1 MKNDGRT
8 MNVFPMRT
16 MALVVLFH
24 LVVYPNTMAAES
36 VERPS
41 LGRLSEKYESGGRGP
56 ETVSTGIGDPGGVSY
71 GTYQLASALGNAD
84 RFVEKYYADEFKGLK
99 GGTPEFT
106 EAWKKLVAKDPED
119 FHRNEHEFIKRTHYD
134 PQAKLIRSELGI
146 DLDNRSD
153 ALRDVVWSC
162 AVHHGPNS
170 KLIVTA
176 SKNVPAG
183 IDIKLPTSDT
193 ELIKAIYAER
203 GRMDDQGKLVYF
215 QRVADSI
222 KPALSNRFRNELVD
236 ALEMLPSN

>member
-1 MKNDGRT
+1 MKNDAPT
-8 MNVFPMRT
+8 MKAYLMRM
-16 MALVVLFH
+16 MALVVLFQ
-24 LVVYPNTMAAES
+24 LVVYQNTTAAES
-36 VERPS
+36 AERPS

-56 ETVSTGIGDPGGVSY
+56 DTVSTGIGDPGGVSY

-84 RFVEKYYADEFKGLK
+84 RFVDQYYPSEFKGLK

-106 EAWKKLVAKDPED
+106 EAWKKLVATDAEA

-134 PQAKLIRSELGI
+134 PQAKLLKAELAI
-146 DLDNRSD
+146 DLDNRSA

-183 IDIKLPTSDT
+183 TDVKLPTSDT

-215 QRVADSI
+215 QRVADSLI
-222 KPALSNRFRNELVD
+222 PALTNRFRNELVD
-236 ALEMLPSN
+236 ALEMLQAR

>member
-1 MKNDGRT
+1 MKNDAPT
-8 MNVFPMRT
+8 MKAYPIRT

-24 LVVYPNTMAAES
+24 LVVYQSTMAAES
-36 VERPS
+36 AERPS

-56 ETVSTGIGDPGGVSY
+56 ETVSTGVGDPGGVSY

-84 RFVEKYYADEFKGLK
+84 RFVDQYYPSKFKGLK

-106 EAWKKLVAKDPED
+106 EAWKKLVAKDPEE

-134 PQAKLIRSELGI
+134 PQAKLLEAELGI
-146 DLDNRSD
+146 DLDHRSA

-176 SKNVPAG
+176 SNNLPAG
-183 IDIKLPTSDT
+183 TDVNFPTSDT

-203 GRMDDQGKLVYF
+203 GRIDDQGKLVYF
-215 QRVADSI
+215 QRVSDSW
-222 KPALSNRFRNELVD
+222 KPGLSKRFQNELVD
-236 ALEMLPSN
+236 ALEMLQAD

>member
-1 MKNDGRT
+1 MNNEAQEIQVYPWGT
-8 MNVFPMRT
+8 MV
-16 MALVVLFH
+16 LVVLFH
-24 LVVYPNTMAAES
+24 MVASQNAMALQSDETL
-36 VERPS
+36 R
-41 LGRLSEKYESGGRGP
+41 LGRLSAKYESGGRGS

-84 RFVEKYYADEFKGLK
+84 RFVQKYYASEFKGLK

-106 EAWKKLVAKDPED
+106 AAWKKLVAKDPDE
-119 FHRNEHEFIKRTHYD
+119 FHRNEHEFIKQTHYD
-134 PQAKLIRSELGI
+134 PQAKLIGSELGI
-146 DLDNRSD
+146 DLDNRSA

-183 IDIKLPTSDT
+183 IDIRSPMSDT

-203 GRMDDQGKLVYF
+203 GRIDSQGKLVYF
-215 QRVADSI
+215 QGVTDSL
-222 KPALSNRFRNELVD
+222 KPGLTSRFKSELVD
-236 ALEMLPSN
+236 ALEMLRSN